1 MNDKKLICT
10 ADENTASALRKS
22 GYTEIP
28 SGSKGLFTFINDQRL
43 KFDNSIDASKIKL
56 TNMLYV

>member
-1 MNDKKLICT
+1 MKQNFITTLDSDT
-10 ADENTASALRKS
+10 ATLLRKS

-28 SGSKGLFTFINDQRL
+28 SGSKGLFTFINDKKL
-43 KFDNSIDASKIKL
+43 KFDNSIDASKIKF

>member
-1 MNDKKLICT
+1 MKQNFITTKDAHT
-10 ADENTASALRKS
+10 ATLLSQQ
-22 GYTEIP
+22 GYIEIP
-28 SGSKGLFTFINDQRL
+28 SGSKGLFTFINDQKL

>member
-1 MNDKKLICT
+1 MNKNFITTLDSDT
-10 ADENTASALRKS
+10 ATLLRKS

-28 SGSKGLFTFINDQRL
+28 SGSQGLFTFINDKKL
-43 KFDNSIDASKIKL
+43 KFDNSIDASKIKF

>member
-1 MNDKKLICT
+1 MKQNFIMT
-10 ADENTASALRKS
+10 VDENTATALRKS

-28 SGSKGLFTFINDQRL
+28 SCSKGLFTFINDQRL

>member
-1 MNDKKLICT
+1 MKQNFITTLDSDT
-10 ADENTASALRKS
+10 ATLLRKS

-28 SGSKGLFTFINDQRL
+28 SSSKGLFAFINDQKL

>member
-1 MNDKKLICT
+1 MKQNFIMT
-10 ADENTASALRKS
+10 VDENTATALRKS

>member
-1 MNDKKLICT
+1 MKHNFITTKDAPT
-10 ADENTASALRKS
+10 ATLLLKS
-22 GYTEIP
+22 GYIEIP
-28 SGSKGLFTFINDQRL
+28 SGSKGLFTFINDQKL

>member
-1 MNDKKLICT
+1 MKQNFITTLDSDT
-10 ADENTASALRKS
+10 ATLLRKS

-28 SGSKGLFTFINDQRL
+28 SGSNGLFTFINDQKL
-43 KFDNSIDASKIKL
+43 KFDNVIDVSKIKL

>member
-1 MNDKKLICT
+1 MKQNFITTLDS
-10 ADENTASALRKS
+10 NTAILLRKS

-28 SGSKGLFTFINDQRL
+28 SGSKGLFAFINDQKL
-43 KFDNSIDASKIKL
+43 KFDNSIDTSKIKF